1 MPFVTIVRWNAA
13 FGCAY
18 IDITRIVEESGG
30 VFQIRPRKDFHPVK
44 GRDRILSL
52 RLLTD
57 FCVGESET
65 RHSNEV
71 GHPTS
76 GPRNAYDFMTGR
88 EEDVGDPITKKWNAA
103 IRLSNFASPES
114 SPLCV
119 GPLTYSLIHFI

>member
-1 MPFVTIVRWNAA
+1 M
-13 FGCAY
+13 C
-18 IDITRIVEESGG
+18 IVEESGG

-57 FCVGESET
+57 FCLGGSET
-65 RHSNEV
+65 RYANDD

-76 GPRNAYDFMTGR
+76 GPRNAYDFMTGSK
-88 EEDVGDPITKKWNAA
+88 DVGDPITKKWNAA

-119 GPLTYSLIHFI
+119 GPLTHSRIHFI